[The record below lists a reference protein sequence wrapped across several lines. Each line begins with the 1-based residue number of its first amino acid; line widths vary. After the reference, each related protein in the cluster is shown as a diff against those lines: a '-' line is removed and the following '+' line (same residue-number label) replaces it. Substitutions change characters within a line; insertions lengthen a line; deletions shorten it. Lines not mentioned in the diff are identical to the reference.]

1 MHAITST
8 DVSKLV
14 SPPERSRQHSPD
26 PTMLEAVPDD
36 YLPQPHVI
44 RACKNSECRTPIFLV
59 LEDGDPFQSVARLAK
74 DIGSTVWKVEMGT
87 PQNEQNALDYVD
99 VGIQNGDW
107 VYVTNNE
114 EASEDVLRK
123 IAVALVS
130 LKPEPK
136 RFPRREHFRIFFTV
150 EKAFDMNDNISM
162 PFPRLLVQNGILAR
176 RRPADGGSPT
186 KWSKKL
192 PEESELLFKEVHKHQ
207 LRRDKG
213 RDSDSESDVDEPS
226 EKLTGLWFHRAV
238 DFYSADEGTTAM
250 KPQEEVFEVVL
261 SQNCERLQE
270 ICQSGKVDINNVKR
284 EGMTPLQLAVSN
296 ELPQATRILLQCGAD
311 PNLVRESDGCPP
323 LFMSIETEDIL
334 YALVEFGADLF
345 TKFENDRIENH
356 PSTAP
361 HVASL
366 VRKMKAESQP
376 VEK

>member
-1 MHAITST
+1 MIESA
-8 DVSKLV
+8 
-14 SPPERSRQHSPD
+14 PE
-26 PTMLEAVPDD
+26 D

-44 RACKNSECRTPIFLV
+44 RACKNAECRTPIFLA

-74 DIGSTVWKVEMGT
+74 DVGSTVWKVEMGS

-114 EASEDVLRK
+114 YASQEVLRK
-123 IAVALVS
+123 IAVTLVALQ
-130 LKPEPK
+130 PEPK

-150 EKAFDMNDNISM
+150 EKPFDINDNINL

-192 PEESELLFKEVHKHQ
+192 PEESELLYKEVHKHRV
-207 LRRDKG
+207 RRDGG
-213 RDSDSESDVDEPS
+213 RDSDSESDAEEPS

-238 DFYSADEGTTAM
+238 DFFSADEGTASI
-250 KPQEEVFEVVL
+250 KPQDEIFEVVHT
-261 SQNCERLQE
+261 QNVERLRE
-270 ICQSGKVDINNVKR
+270 LAQSGKVDINKVTR
-284 EGMTPLQLAVSN
+284 FGMTPLQTAVSN
-296 ELPQATRILLQCGAD
+296 ELPLAVRVLLEAGAD
-311 PNLVRESDGCPP
+311 PNVAREADGCPP

-334 YALVEFGADLF
+334 HALLEYGADLF

-361 HVASL
+361 HIAKL
-366 VRKMKAESQP
+366 VKKIKAESQCQQVVP
-376 VEK
+376 EPDALSEVPPASEALNTE